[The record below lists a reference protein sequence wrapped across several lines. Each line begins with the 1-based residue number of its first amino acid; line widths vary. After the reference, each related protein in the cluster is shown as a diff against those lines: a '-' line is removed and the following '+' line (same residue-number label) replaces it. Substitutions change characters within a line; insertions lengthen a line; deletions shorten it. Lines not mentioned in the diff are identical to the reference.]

1 LRKGTIFLAIVIF
14 AELLI
19 INIFYYLLKHTLLC
33 ST

>member
-19 INIFYYLLKHTLLC
+19 INIFVIY
-33 ST
+33 